1 MSLRTRSR
9 LVAVPVAAAAIL
21 ITAAPAVADE
31 LSDARA
37 EAARIAT
44 QLESLRV
51 EASTL
56 DEQYNQVAVELVTIS
71 ADVASAEADVV
82 RFSGE
87 LAAMR
92 GEAGGMA
99 LTTYMN
105 PNVVGPLTGMLG
117 GSAAGNEA
125 AQRQGYTSVVLG
137 VSTSLTDQLKAT
149 TDDAQVAEAVL
160 AAALDRQT
168 ELQAELA
175 ESQVAVSSAITEH
188 EALQASV
195 QGELARLVAEEQAR
209 REAAEAEAARQRE
222 AERVNEARRQEAE
235 AQAAQRAEAEEA
247 QEAQE
252 APSSASEARS
262 SDDGSDD
269 DDTPAPAPAAT
280 SSQSSQSQSSQSQS
294 SQAPRQTSAPTTA
307 QQQEAAEEE
316 DDEPASSGSGGN
328 VPSPSP
334 GASGAVEAAMSQL
347 GVMYRFA
354 AAQPGVAFD
363 CSGLTKW
370 AWGQAGVSLPH
381 SSKQQYAVLPHI
393 PSDQARPGD
402 LFFFGSPIHHVGMYI
417 GDGQMVNAT
426 QTGRPVS
433 ISNAYRKD
441 LVGVARPG

>member
-9 LVAVPVAAAAIL
+9 LLAVPLAAAAIV

-56 DEQYNQVAVELVTIS
+56 DEQYNQVAVELVTIQ

-149 TDDAQVAEAVL
+149 TDDAQAAEAVL

-175 ESQVAVSSAITEH
+175 ESQVAVSGAITEH

-222 AERVNEARRQEAE
+222 AERVAEARRQEAE
-235 AQAAQRAEAEEA
+235 AQAAQRAEAEA
-247 QEAQE
+247 DDARQAQE

-262 SDDGSDD
+262 SDDGSEDD

-280 SSQSSQSQSSQSQS
+280 SSQSSQSQS